1 MMELI
6 VSTKDLSEVV
16 EKISWK
22 GDTRQVARTLEFSI
36 VQKSSD
42 KYLPKV
48 TLAEG
53 DEVLL
58 KKDGAIIFGG
68 ILMDISMSVASGLV
82 TYTALDLMFYINN
95 SEINKVFSDTPEN
108 IAAWVCNYLEIPFG
122 SAAKTGI
129 QVYSPCLGKKAYDA
143 IMSAYTAASRKNGK
157 KYIPLMKNVNQL
169 HVIKKG
175 KYCGVVLEGT
185 YNLLDAN
192 YKTSLQPMVNRVLI
206 TDKNGNPV
214 RTVQST
220 DYPTDKYGTV
230 QKIYKQQDE
239 KDDEAEAKALMQGI
253 EQSGSVTA
261 LSDTRAV
268 SGYGIAI
275 QEPVSG
281 LYGFFYIESDTH
293 TFINGMGEMQLTLAF
308 SNMMDEKELDKTDD
322 NKSA

>member
-6 VSTKDLSEVV
+6 VGTKDLSEVV
-16 EKISWK
+16 EKITWK

-42 KYLPKV
+42 KHLPKV

-53 DEVLL
+53 NDVLL
-58 KKDGAIIFGG
+58 KEDGVIIFGG
-68 ILMDISMSVASGLV
+68 ILFDISVSAASGLV
-82 TYTALDLMFYINN
+82 TYTAFDLMFYINN
-95 SEINKVFSDTPEN
+95 SEISKVFDDTPEN
-108 IAAWVCNYLEIPFG
+108 IAAWVCNYLVIPFG
-122 SAAKTGI
+122 SVAKTGI
-129 QVYSPCLGKKAYDA
+129 TVYSPCLGKKAYDA

-157 KYIPLMKNVNQL
+157 KYIPLMKKVNQL
-169 HVIKKG
+169 HVIEKG
-175 KYCGVVLEGT
+175 QYCGVVLEGT
-185 YNLLDAN
+185 YNLEDAS
-192 YKTSLQPMVNRVLI
+192 YRTSLQPMVNRVLI

-214 RTVQST
+214 RTVESSEF
-220 DYPTDKYGTV
+220 PTDKYGIV
-230 QKIYKQQDE
+230 QKVYKQQDG
-239 KDDEAEAKALMQGI
+239 KDDDAEAKALMQGI

-293 TFINGMGEMQLTLAF
+293 MFVNGKGQMQLTLAF
-308 SNMMDEKELDKTDD
+308 QNMMDEKELDKTE
-322 NKSA
+322 KETA